1 MITSAHAAA
10 RERVWA
16 FAGAPVQDGR
26 VVIDIDAALVTAHSD
41 IGQHHSG
48 SAGPPSISHTR
59 LPSATHQN
67 AASAATGLLLQLVDE
82 FRGLRLGQPLG
93 HFTASLVRERL
104 QVRSLRTGHGSSPV
118 VQSAGSSSGVP
129 TGSRSWAVMCYSLQQ

>member
-1 MITSAHAAA
+1 MSGRSRHDHHRYKEHIGLFAAKLAMITGAHAAA
-10 RERVWA
+10 RERVWV

-26 VVIDIDAALVTAHSD
+26 VVIDIDATLVTAHSD

-82 FRGLRLGQPLG
+82 FRGLRLSRPVGGVLLG
-93 HFTASLVRERL
+93 RADRL
-104 QVRSLRTGHGSSPV
+104 AIR
-118 VQSAGSSSGVP
+118 
-129 TGSRSWAVMCYSLQQ
+129 